1 MVAEQ
6 RAIPWLAL
14 SCGHLLHSST
24 LAARSMIRGAGVAMA
39 LLPLPALAQQ
49 HDADALAKQLS
60 NPVAALISVPFQYNY
75 DETWG
80 NEGYRHQLNVQPVV
94 PISISEHWNMISRTI
109 LPVVYQEDVVPG
121 SDQAGIGDIT
131 QSLFFSPKE
140 PTKSGL
146 IWGVGPAFLIP
157 VGTDDLGA
165 DTWGLGPTAV
175 LLKQDGTWTYGALVN
190 HITDVAGGS
199 HRTNINSTFL
209 QPFLSKSLGQG
220 RTLSFNFES
229 TYDWDAG
236 QWTVPFNVGYSK
248 VSKLGGQM
256 ISYQGGVRAYLD
268 KPRGGPDWGV
278 RFAVTLLFPK

>member
-1 MVAEQ
+1 MADEQ
-6 RAIPWLAL
+6 RAMPWLPR
-14 SCGHLLHSST
+14 SCGPLLHASR
-24 LAARSMIRGAGVAMA
+24 LAARAVIRGAGVAMA
-39 LLPLPALAQQ
+39 ILPLPALAQQ

-121 SDQAGIGDIT
+121 TDQAGIGDIT

-146 IWGVGPAFLIP
+146 IWGIGPAFLIP

-229 TYDWDAG
+229 TYDWEAE

-248 VSKLGGQM
+248 VSKVGGQM

>member
-1 MVAEQ
+1 MADEQ
-6 RAIPWLAL
+6 RAMPWLPR
-14 SCGHLLHSST
+14 SCGFLLHASR
-24 LAARSMIRGAGVAMA
+24 LAARAVIRGAGVAMA
-39 LLPLPALAQQ
+39 ILPLPALAQQ

-94 PISISEHWNMISRTI
+94 PISEHWNMISRTI

-121 SDQAGIGDIT
+121 TDQAGIGDIT

-146 IWGVGPAFLIP
+146 IWGIGPAFLIP

-209 QPFLSKSLGQG
+209 QPFLSKSLGRG

-229 TYDWDAG
+229 TYDWEAE

-248 VSKLGGQM
+248 VSKVGGQM